1 MAQPTIPNDLDFFY
15 DFFLHTKSA
24 ELTYIYRG
32 LFTQAII
39 KHILSL
45 TETNIDKTGESV
57 KVKKRVYLIMVEGLQ
72 NITRHQELTEFEKNN
87 QAIFLIQKIGS
98 QYHVTT
104 GNAITND
111 RIEMLSSQIEKVN
124 SLNEDELKVYYREVL
139 TKGKISE
146 KGGAGLGLIE
156 MARKSGNKLLYK
168 FQQVDDRE
176 SFFYLRTEIFSE
188 EEGLPKK
195 EVDVNALDG
204 IEGMQR
210 ILEEKNILIAFNG
223 IFSQESLLGLLSII
237 QSQMADNKNVYNII
251 VEMLQN
257 IVRHGI
263 SATENPSGN
272 EAMFLIREQKGDYLL
287 SAGNFIKRKNV
298 DVLRERLDYINS
310 LDDKGLKA
318 FYNTKLLDFETNDGK
333 ESGLGFAEMRLKT
346 KKKLLYCFREV
357 DDEFSFFTIQAAVPV
372 IVES

>member
-32 LFTQAII
+32 IFTQAII

-72 NITRHQELTEFEKNN
+72 NITRHQELKEFEKKN

-111 RIEMLSSQIEKVN
+111 RIEMLGSQIEKVN

-139 TKGKISE
+139 TKGKISD

-188 EEGLPKK
+188 GEGSPQV
-195 EVDVNALDG
+195 EPDPNALEG
-204 IEGMQR
+204 IEGMQN
-210 ILEEKNILIAFNG
+210 ILEAKNILIAFNG

-237 QSQMADNKNVYNII
+237 ESQMADNKNVYNII

-287 SAGNFIKRKNV
+287 SAGNFIKRSNADK
-298 DVLRERLDYINS
+298 LRERLDYINS
-310 LDDKGLKA
+310 LDDKGLQS
-318 FYNTKLLDFETNDGK
+318 FYNLKLLDFETNDGK